1 MKVLHLPQEAL
12 QKHAST
18 SSPKVRTETTGNNQL
33 KALEEHRKL
42 FGFKPSTTTTLQREV
57 LQLLMVVGYRFTADL
72 VQRGKERLA
81 RSYSYLSETPGPTS
95 FFSLQAIQLMKSQLR
110 AKESSMGWQ
119 DLVKKTSYLIEMEM
133 PSMSQKNFWN
143 LFQPLRIVVALK
155 S

>member
-12 QKHAST
+12 QKYAST
-18 SSPKVRTETTGNNQL
+18 SSPKVTTETTGNNQL

-57 LQLLMVVGYRFTADL
+57 LQLLMVVGHRFTADL

-110 AKESSMGWQ
+110 AKKQAWAGRTW
-119 DLVKKTSYLIEMEM
+119 
-133 PSMSQKNFWN
+133 
-143 LFQPLRIVVALK
+143 
-155 S
+155 